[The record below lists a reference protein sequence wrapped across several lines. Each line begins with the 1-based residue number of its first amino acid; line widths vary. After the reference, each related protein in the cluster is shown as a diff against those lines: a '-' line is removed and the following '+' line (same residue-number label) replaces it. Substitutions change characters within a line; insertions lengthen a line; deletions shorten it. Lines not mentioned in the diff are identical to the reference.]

1 MLSVHLL
8 QHGHVPLQAPL
19 EVGWPVA
26 TESPGTAAA
35 LGLPRC
41 LGELPEEIL
50 QLHAHPTPHGP
61 VLRYRL
67 LRDEDSQP
75 AGA

>member
-1 MLSVHLL
+1 MAA
-8 QHGHVPLQAPL
+8 G
-19 EVGWPVA
+19 
-26 TESPGTAAA
+26 SPGTAAA
-35 LGLPRC
+35 LGLSGR

-50 QLHAHPTPHGP
+50 QLHAHPTPHGL